1 MGTVAGDGAGASG
14 AVTACVARSSEEGSL
29 TWDVRVADE
38 YVDESFAAEHVERL
52 FGSFARAAGLRLHVA
67 APGVLPAA
75 DMMEDAAR
83 AVGSALREALQPVSI

>member
-1 MGTVAGDGAGASG
+1 MVSTEGLPSG
-14 AVTACVARSSEEGSL
+14 ILPTALQALRA
-29 TWDVRVADE
+29 W
-38 YVDESFAAEHVERL
+38 HWPL

-83 AVGSALREALQPVSI
+83 AVGSALREALQPVAS

>member
-1 MGTVAGDGAGASG
+1 MGPVAGDGAGASG
-14 AVTACVARSSEEGSL
+14 AVTACVATSSEGSL

-75 DMMEDAAR
+75 DMLEDAAR

>member
-1 MGTVAGDGAGASG
+1 MTDGPGRTYKYLKDPSLALWPFGYGLSYTTFALSD
-14 AVTACVARSSEEGSL
+14 ARL
-29 TWDVRVADE
+29 
-38 YVDESFAAEHVERL
+38 AAP
-52 FGSFARAAGLRLHVA
+52 RLHVA

>member
-1 MGTVAGDGAGASG
+1 MGPVAGDGAGASG
-14 AVTACVARSSEEGSL
+14 AVTACVATGSEGSL
-29 TWDVRVADE
+29 TWGVRVAAE

>member
-1 MGTVAGDGAGASG
+1 M
-14 AVTACVARSSEEGSL
+14 